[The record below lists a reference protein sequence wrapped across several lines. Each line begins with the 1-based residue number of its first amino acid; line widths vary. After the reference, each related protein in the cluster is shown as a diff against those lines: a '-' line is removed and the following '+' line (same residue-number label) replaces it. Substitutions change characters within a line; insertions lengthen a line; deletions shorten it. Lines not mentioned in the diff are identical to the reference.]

1 MKTATIP
8 FDLEMAKEI
17 QNGEVEG
24 KIVGKCKTEYEIVKW
39 DAKGD
44 YPLIG
49 VYFDKESN
57 ISNAR
62 SFTIHGK
69 FMGNGSEL
77 DLQLELPWY
86 LTYED
91 GDYVTIKT
99 KEYTYVLIYKFYQEG
114 TTNPVHYHV
123 FFNTTDKDLR
133 FNSYCDD
140 VAGVEVIRPSTFSE
154 ITLMHELLKE
164 NGYTWNPETKRVEDV
179 EKEKEPEHEFK
190 LMDLCLAKF
199 SDVGCWNI
207 VQFGYINN
215 ETKSMVSVGGLAWT
229 EWIPYE
235 GNEHLLG
242 TTNNPVE
249 HED

>member
-1 MKTATIP
+1 MKTVTIP

-39 DAKGD
+39 DAMGD

-62 SFTIHGK
+62 SFTIHGR

-77 DLQLELPWY
+77 DLQLEIPWY
-86 LTYED
+86 LTHED
-91 GDYVTIKT
+91 GDYVTIET
-99 KEYTYVLIYKFYQEG
+99 KEYTFVLIYKFYQEG

-140 VAGVEVIRPSTFSE
+140 KAGVEVIRPSTFSE

>member
-1 MKTATIP
+1 MKTVAIP
-8 FDLEMAKEI
+8 FDLEMARKI

-24 KIVGKCKTEYEIVKW
+24 KIVDKCKTEYEIVKW
-39 DAKGD
+39 NATGN

-57 ISNAR
+57 VSSAR

-69 FMGNGSEL
+69 YMESDSDF
-77 DLQLELPWY
+77 DLQLEIPWY
-86 LTYED
+86 LTHED
-91 GDYVTIKT
+91 GDYVTIET
-99 KEYTYVLIYKFYQEG
+99 KAFTYVLIYKFYLEG
-114 TTNPVHYHV
+114 RTNPVHYHV

-140 VAGVEVIRPSTFSE
+140 EAGVEVIRPSTLSE
-154 ITLMHELLKE
+154 IELIHELLKE
-164 NGYTWNPETKRVEDV
+164 NGYTWNPDTKRVEDV
-179 EKEKEPEHEFK
+179 KKEPEHEFK

>member
-1 MKTATIP
+1 MKTVAIP
-8 FDLEMAKEI
+8 FDLEMARKI

-24 KIVGKCKTEYEIVKW
+24 KIVDKCKTEYEIVKW
-39 DAKGD
+39 NAMGN

-49 VYFDKESN
+49 VFFDEESN
-57 ISNAR
+57 VSNAR
-62 SFTIHGK
+62 SFSIHGK
-69 FMGNGSEL
+69 YMEKDSEL
-77 DLQLELPWY
+77 NLQLELPWY

-91 GDYVTIKT
+91 GQYVTIET
-99 KEYTYVLIYKFYQEG
+99 KEYTYVLIYKLYMEG

-215 ETKSMVSVGGLAWT
+215 ETKSMVSVGGLTWT

-242 TTNNPVE
+242 TTNNPGE

>member
-1 MKTATIP
+1 MKTVTIP
-8 FDLEMAKEI
+8 FDLEMAKKI

-24 KIVGKCKTEYEIVKW
+24 KIVDKCKTEYEIVKW
-39 DAKGD
+39 NAMGN

-49 VYFDKESN
+49 VFFDEESN
-57 ISNAR
+57 VSNAR
-62 SFTIHGK
+62 SFSIHGK
-69 FMGNGSEL
+69 YMEKDSEL
-77 DLQLELPWY
+77 NLQLELPWY

-91 GDYVTIKT
+91 GQYVTIET
-99 KEYTYVLIYKFYQEG
+99 KEYTYVLIYKLYMEG

-140 VAGVEVIRPSTFSE
+140 EMGVETIRPSTLSE
-154 ITLMHELLKE
+154 IELIHELLKE

-179 EKEKEPEHEFK
+179 KKEPEHEFK
-190 LMDLCLAKF
+190 PLDLCLAKF
-199 SDVGCWNI
+199 RDTERWTL
-207 VQFGYINN
+207 VQFGY
-215 ETKSMVSVGGLAWT
+215 ELDGSMTSVGGLAWNK
-229 EWIPYE
+229 WIPYE

-242 TTNNPVE
+242 TTSNPGE